1 MTTTVQTPP
10 DDAEL
15 AALTDEIREYV
26 RGPGA
31 AWALR
36 IERERAVPAELWD
49 ELNEL
54 GYLRLAAPIEYGG
67 RGIAFTRYLPL
78 LELFAMSHAALR
90 MIVHVCN
97 GVWRSM
103 DSHASEAQR
112 EKFVLAQIAGEIKV
126 AFTLTEPTAGTGAD
140 LRCSVTREGDTY
152 HLSGEKHMITFGTI
166 SDNLLL
172 FARVEGTRGADGTVA
187 LLVPPH
193 GEGVT
198 ATVMGESMGVRGS
211 DHGSFVFD
219 RAPVPVANRLGE
231 EGEGLGVAL
240 SGFLT
245 PSRIAVAM
253 TCVGLA
259 KRALELAVEYAT
271 HRETFGKPLAG
282 RQAIS
287 FMLAEMRADIEA
299 SRALVMQSAHRWESG
314 QDANADSSM
323 AKLVA
328 VDMLARVTDTA
339 LQIHGGIGY
348 WASSE
353 IERVYRDARAQ
364 RFEEGTNEI
373 QKTVIARDLL
383 SAPPTR
389 FGA

>member
-26 RGPGA
+26 RGPGE

-54 GYLRLAAPIEYGG
+54 GYLRLAAPLEYGG

-103 DSHASEAQR
+103 DSHASDAQR
-112 EKFVLAQIAGEIKV
+112 EKFVVGQIAGEIKV

-140 LRCSVTREGDTY
+140 LRCSVSRDGDTY
-152 HLSGEKHMITFGTI
+152 YLSGEKHMITFGTI
-166 SDNLLL
+166 SDYLLL

-187 LLVPPH
+187 LLVPPR

-211 DHGSFVFD
+211 DH
-219 RAPVPVANRLGE
+219 
-231 EGEGLGVAL
+231 
-240 SGFLT
+240 
-245 PSRIAVAM
+245 SRRRPCA
-253 TCVGLA
+253 G
-259 KRALELAVEYAT
+259 
-271 HRETFGKPLAG
+271 AG
-282 RQAIS
+282 RQPPRGGGGGPRR
-287 FMLAEMRADIEA
+287 RAVGVSHPQPD
-299 SRALVMQSAHRWESG
+299 RGRDDLRRPG
-314 QDANADSSM
+314 Q
-323 AKLVA
+323 
-328 VDMLARVTDTA
+328 ARVGA
-339 LQIHGGIGY
+339 RRRL
-348 WASSE
+348 
-353 IERVYRDARAQ
+353 RDAPRDVRQA
-364 RFEEGTNEI
+364 
-373 QKTVIARDLL
+373 ARRTPGDLVH
-383 SAPPTR
+383 AR
-389 FGA
+389 